1 MTGKEGA
8 GTGGIIS
15 SFSEKSLYT
24 PESLIESWRRDALD
38 EEDRE
43 VEGFGALWDVTEE
56 DDVDFVGV
64 TVCS

>member
-1 MTGKEGA
+1 
-8 GTGGIIS
+8 
-15 SFSEKSLYT
+15 
-24 PESLIESWRRDALD
+24 LD